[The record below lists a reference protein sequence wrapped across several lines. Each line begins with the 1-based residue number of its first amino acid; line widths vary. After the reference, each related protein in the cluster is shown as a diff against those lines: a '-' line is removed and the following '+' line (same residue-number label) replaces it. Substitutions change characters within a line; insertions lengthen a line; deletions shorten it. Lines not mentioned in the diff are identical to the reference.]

1 MAAKEVKFSDDAR
14 SSMAKRRK
22 RSGEC
27 GKANARP

>member
-14 SSMAKRRK
+14 SSMARRK

-27 GKANARP
+27 GKANARS